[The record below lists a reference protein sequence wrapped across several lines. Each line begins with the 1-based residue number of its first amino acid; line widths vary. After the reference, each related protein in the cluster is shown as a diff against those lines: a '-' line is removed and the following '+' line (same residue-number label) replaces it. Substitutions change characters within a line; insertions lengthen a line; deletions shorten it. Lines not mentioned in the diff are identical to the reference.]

1 MKLLNQLRKAPK
13 DAQLSNVSKDTELVS
28 VSPEASQ
35 SKEAIQ
41 TWLVS
46 QLAGRLGMK
55 AAEIEIQKDFPDY
68 GMNSIEAVNL
78 SGELENYLG
87 RRLSPTLIWDYPN
100 IEALAEYLAEDTSKD
115 AAAKAPATEVE
126 PEEARK
132 ILTKLDGMADEEV
145 DSLLESMLSKEEGAN
160 ER

>member
-1 MKLLNQLRKAPK
+1 MKLLNQLRNAPE

-41 TWLVS
+41 SWLVS
-46 QLAGRLGMK
+46 QLAGRLEVES
-55 AAEIEIQKDFPDY
+55 AEIDVQKDFPDY
-68 GMNSIEAVNL
+68 GLNSIEAVNL

-100 IEALAEYLAEDTSKD
+100 IESLAEYLAEDTSKD
-115 AAAKAPATEVE
+115 AAPEAPATEVE
-126 PEEARK
+126 PEEARE
-132 ILTKLDGMADEEV
+132 ILAKLDGMADEEV
-145 DSLLESMLSKEEGAN
+145 DRLLETMLSEKEGAN
-160 ER
+160 E

>member
-13 DAQLSNVSKDTELVS
+13 EAGLSNVSKDTELVA
-28 VSPEASQ
+28 VSPEAYQ

-41 TWLVS
+41 AWLVS
-46 QLAGRLGMK
+46 QLAGRLG
-55 AAEIEIQKDFPDY
+55 IESAKIEVQKDFPDY
-68 GMNSIEAVNL
+68 GLNSIEAVNL
-78 SGELENYLG
+78 SGELENYLE

-115 AAAKAPATEVE
+115 AAPEAPATEVE

-132 ILTKLDGMADEEV
+132 ILTKLDGMAEEEV
-145 DSLLESMLSKEEGAN
+145 DRLLDTMLSAKEGAN
-160 ER
+160 E